1 MGARVNAGHVPGKK
15 VRPSAHA
22 RVWPWQPAAGRGL
35 AAAGIAAAVL
45 GVAACGGAG
54 PSGPGASATG
64 AAAASASS
72 AAPSATASA
81 SGTVSPGAAFSLE
94 QQYEQVVAR
103 VLPSV
108 VQIST
113 SEGSGSGVVYDAKG
127 DIVTNAHVVGTA
139 TTLQVGLASGGKPL
153 AAKVVGVFAP
163 DDLAVIRV
171 QAGAGTLHPA
181 TFGRS
186 AAVKVG
192 EIVLAMGNPL
202 GLTGT
207 VTDGIVSATGRT
219 VSEGQGNSA
228 VLISAVQTSAAI
240 NPGNS
245 GGALVN
251 LAGQV
256 IGIPTLAAAD
266 PQLGGAA
273 AGIGFAIPS
282 DTVTSIA
289 PQLISAGKVTS
300 SGRASLGISA
310 QTVADAA
317 GQPAGVGVVAV
328 TPGGAAARAGIT
340 AGDILTALAGQPT
353 ATLAALQSI
362 LAAHKPGDRVPARL
376 SRDGNTS
383 TVTVTLGTLTSQA
396 VSSGQVG
403 AAQAAADQLSALG
416 G

>member
-1 MGARVNAGHVPGKK
+1 MNADVDGSRLPGRKRSGSSAPARTWSPAT
-15 VRPSAHA
+15 VR
-22 RVWPWQPAAGRGL
+22 WLG
-35 AAAGIAAAVL
+35 AAGITVAVLSAAA
-45 GVAACGGAG
+45 CSGGG
-54 PSGPGASATG
+54 SSGPVASPSQAAT
-64 AAAASASS
+64 SS
-72 AAPSATASA
+72 AAPSSA
-81 SGTVSPGAAFSLE
+81 VPSGAASSGAVSSLE
-94 QQYEQVVAR
+94 QQYEQIVGR

-113 SEGSGSGVVYDAKG
+113 SQGSGSGVVFDARG

-153 AAKVVGVFAP
+153 AATVVGVFAP

-171 QAGAGTLHPA
+171 QAGAGSLHPA
-181 TFGRS
+181 SFGRS
-186 AAVKVG
+186 AAVRVG

-207 VTDGIVSATGRT
+207 VTEGIVSATGRT
-219 VSEGQGNSA
+219 VSEGQGSSA
-228 VLISAVQTSAAI
+228 VLISAIQTSAAI

-289 PQLISAGKVTS
+289 GQLIATGKVTN
-300 SGRASLGISA
+300 SGRASLGITA
-310 QTVADAA
+310 QTVADAS
-317 GQPAGVGVVAV
+317 GQPAGVGVAAV
-328 TPGGAAARAGIT
+328 TPGGAAARAGIRPS
-340 AGDILTALAGQPT
+340 DIITALAGQPT
-353 ATLAALQSI
+353 TSLAALQSV
-362 LAAHKPGDRVPARL
+362 LAAHKPGDRVQAQL
-376 SRDGNTS
+376 SRDGTES
-383 TVTVTLGTLTSQA
+383 TVTVTLGSLT
-396 VSSGQVG
+396 G
-403 AAQAAADQLSALG
+403 
-416 G
+416 

>member
-1 MGARVNAGHVPGKK
+1 MVVEFPG
-15 VRPSAHA
+15 
-22 RVWPWQPAAGRGL
+22 QPAASRSGNRRGCPGRSGL
-35 AAAGIAAAVL
+35 QQQRPTGPGPSA
-45 GVAACGGAG
+45 GGA
-54 PSGPGASATG
+54 STGASA
-64 AAAASASS
+64 
-72 AAPSATASA
+72 AAPSATAPTA
-81 SGTVSPGAAFSLE
+81 TAPASPGAASSLE

-113 SEGSGSGVVYDAKG
+113 SEGSGSGVVFDTKG
-127 DIVTNAHVVGTA
+127 DIVTNAHVVGIA
-139 TTLQVGLASGGKPL
+139 TSLQVGLASGGKLLP
-153 AAKVVGVFAP
+153 AVVVGVFAP

-171 QAGAGTLHPA
+171 QAGAGSLHPA
-181 TFGRS
+181 SFGRS
-186 AAVKVG
+186 AAVRVG

-219 VSEGQGNSA
+219 VSEGQGSSA
-228 VLISAVQTSAAI
+228 VLISSIQTSAPI

-256 IGIPTLAAAD
+256 IGIPTLAATS

-289 PQLISAGKVTS
+289 AQLIASGKVTN
-300 SGRASLGISA
+300 SGRPSLGISA

-317 GQPAGVGVVAV
+317 GQPAGVGIVGVS
-328 TPGGAAARAGIT
+328 PGGAAARAGIT
-340 AGDILTALAGQPT
+340 AGDIITALAGQPVT
-353 ATLAALQSI
+353 SLSALQSV
-362 LAAHKPGDRVPARL
+362 LAAHKPGDRVQAQL
-376 SRDGNTS
+376 SRDGAVS
-383 TVTVTLGTLTSQA
+383 TVTVTLGSLTS
-396 VSSGQVG
+396 
-403 AAQAAADQLSALG
+403 
-416 G
+416 

>member
-1 MGARVNAGHVPGKK
+1 MGINLDGSRVPGSKGSGLSALA
-15 VRPSAHA
+15 RPWS
-22 RVWPWQPAAGRGL
+22 PAVGRRLG
-35 AAAGIAAAVL
+35 AAGIALVILSAV
-45 GVAACGGAG
+45 ACTSAGG
-54 PSGPGASATG
+54 SGSGASVSPSS
-64 AAAASASS
+64 AAASSAVPSS
-72 AAPSATASA
+72 AVPSS
-81 SGTVSPGAAFSLE
+81 GAASSLE
-94 QQYEQVVAR
+94 QQYEQVVGR

-113 SEGSGSGVVYDAKG
+113 SEGSGSGVVYDARG

-139 TTLQVGLASGGKPL
+139 TALQVGLASGGKPL

-171 QAGAGTLHPA
+171 QTGAGSLHPA
-181 TFGRS
+181 SFGRS
-186 AAVKVG
+186 ASVRVG

-219 VSEGQGNSA
+219 VSEGQGSSA
-228 VLISAVQTSAAI
+228 VLISAIQTSAAI

-266 PQLGGAA
+266 PQIGGAA

-289 PQLISAGKVTS
+289 AQLIATGKVTS

-310 QTVADAA
+310 QTVADAS
-317 GQPAGVGVVAV
+317 GQPAGIGVVAV
-328 TPGGAAARAGIT
+328 TPGGAAAKAGIQS
-340 AGDILTALAGQPT
+340 GDIITALAGQPT
-353 ATLAALQSI
+353 ASLAALQSV
-362 LAAHKPGDRVPARL
+362 LAARKPGDRVQAQV
-376 SRDGNTS
+376 SRDGATS
-383 TVTVTLGTLTSQA
+383 TVTVTLGSL
-396 VSSGQVG
+396 SS
-403 AAQAAADQLSALG
+403 
-416 G
+416 

>member
-1 MGARVNAGHVPGKK
+1 MNV
-15 VRPSAHA
+15 SAI
-22 RVWPWQPAAGRGL
+22 AGRRL
-35 AAAGIAAAVL
+35 ALAGITAAVL
-45 GVAACGGAG
+45 GIAACSSGAA
-54 PSGPGASATG
+54 PSSAGAPSTSASG
-64 AAAASASS
+64 AAAAVPSAPAPASS
-72 AAPSATASA
+72 AVPSGPAS
-81 SGTVSPGAAFSLE
+81 SLE
-94 QQYEQVVAR
+94 QQYEQVVSQ

-113 SEGSGSGVVYDAKG
+113 SGGSGSGVVFDAKG

-139 TTLQVGLASGGKPL
+139 TTLQVGRAAGGKPL
-153 AAKVVGVFAP
+153 AAAVVGVFAP

-171 QAGAGTLHPA
+171 QTGAETLHPA
-181 TFGRS
+181 SFGRS
-186 AAVKVG
+186 AAVRVG

-219 VSEGQGNSA
+219 VSEGQGSSA
-228 VLISAVQTSAAI
+228 VLISAIQTSAAI

-256 IGIPTLAAAD
+256 IGIPTLAATS

-289 PQLISAGKVTS
+289 GQLIATGKVAN
-300 SGRASLGISA
+300 SGRASLGITA

-317 GQPAGVGVVAV
+317 GQPAGVGIVAV
-328 TPGGAAARAGIT
+328 GAGGAAARAGIT
-340 AGDILTALAGQPT
+340 AGDVITALDGQPT
-353 ATLAALQSI
+353 ASLAALQSV
-362 LAAHKPGDRVPARL
+362 LAAHKPGDRVQAQV
-376 SRDGNTS
+376 SRDGAAT
-383 TVTVTLGTLTSQA
+383 TMTLTLGSLTS
-396 VSSGQVG
+396 
-403 AAQAAADQLSALG
+403 
-416 G
+416 

>member
-1 MGARVNAGHVPGKK
+1 MGISMNARRRLAVAG
-15 VRPSAHA
+15 ST
-22 RVWPWQPAAGRGL
+22 AAIL
-35 AAAGIAAAVL
+35 A
-45 GVAACGGAG
+45 VAACGGSG
-54 PSGPGASATG
+54 PSVPGASAGGT
-64 AAAASASS
+64 AATAPPAGGTTS
-72 AAPSATASA
+72 AAPPATAPA
-81 SGTVSPGAAFSLE
+81 SGAASSGAASSLE
-94 QQYEQVVAR
+94 QQYEQVVSQ

-113 SEGSGSGVVYDAKG
+113 SEGSGSGVVYDTKG

-139 TTLQVGLASGGKPL
+139 TSLQVGLASGGKPL
-153 AAKVVGVFAP
+153 AATVVGVFAP
-163 DDLAVIRV
+163 DDLAVIKVRT
-171 QAGAGTLHPA
+171 GAGSLHPA
-181 TFGRS
+181 SFGRS

-219 VSEGQGNSA
+219 VSEGQGSSA
-228 VLISAVQTSAAI
+228 VLISAIQTSAAI

-289 PQLISAGKVTS
+289 AQLIADGKVTS
-300 SGRASLGISA
+300 SGRASLGIAA

-317 GQPAGVGVVAV
+317 GQPAGVGVAGVAA
-328 TPGGAAARAGIT
+328 GGAAAKAGIA
-340 AGDILTALAGQPT
+340 AGDIITALAGQPT
-353 ATLAALQSI
+353 ESLTALQAI
-362 LAAHKPGDRVPARL
+362 LAAHKPGDRVQARI
-376 SRDGNTS
+376 SRDGALS
-383 TVTVTLGTLTSQA
+383 TMTVTLGSLT
-396 VSSGQVG
+396 G
-403 AAQAAADQLSALG
+403 
-416 G
+416 

>member
-1 MGARVNAGHVPGKK
+1 MRSNLTGSHVLQGTRSGRV
-15 VRPSAHA
+15 AHA
-22 RVWPWQPAAGRGL
+22 GPRSTAAGRWLAGAGAVVTVL
-35 AAAGIAAAVL
+35 AAVACSSTGGTGTASPSPAAA
-45 GVAACGGAG
+45 
-54 PSGPGASATG
+54 STG
-64 AAAASASS
+64 AAS
-72 AAPSATASA
+72 
-81 SGTVSPGAAFSLE
+81 SLE

-113 SEGSGSGVVYDAKG
+113 SSGSGSGVVYDAKG

-139 TTLQVGLASGGKPL
+139 TTLQVSPASGGKPL
-153 AAKVVGVFAP
+153 AAEVTGVFAP

-171 QAGAGTLHPA
+171 QNGAGALHPA
-181 TFGRS
+181 SFGRS
-186 AAVKVG
+186 AAVRVG

-219 VSEGQGNSA
+219 VSEGEGSSA
-228 VLISAVQTSAAI
+228 VLISAIQTSAAI

-256 IGIPTLAAAD
+256 IGIPTLAATS

-289 PQLISAGKVTS
+289 GQLINSGKVTN

-310 QTVADAA
+310 QTVADAS
-317 GQPAGVGVVAV
+317 GQPAGVGIAGVS
-328 TPGGAAARAGIT
+328 PGGAAAKAGIQP
-340 AGDILTALAGQPT
+340 GDIITALAGQPVPSV
-353 ATLAALQSI
+353 AALQSV
-362 LAAHKPGDRVPARL
+362 LAAHKPGDRVQARM
-376 SRDGNTS
+376 SRDGAES
-383 TVTVTLGTLTSQA
+383 TVQLTLGSLTS
-396 VSSGQVG
+396 
-403 AAQAAADQLSALG
+403 
-416 G
+416 

>member
-1 MGARVNAGHVPGKK
+1 MRSNLTGSHVLQGTRSARA
-15 VRPSAHA
+15 AHA
-22 RVWPWQPAAGRGL
+22 GPRSAAAGRWLAGAGAAL
-35 AAAGIAAAVL
+35 AVLTAAACSSAGGTGTADATASPSPAAA
-45 GVAACGGAG
+45 
-54 PSGPGASATG
+54 STG
-64 AAAASASS
+64 AAS
-72 AAPSATASA
+72 
-81 SGTVSPGAAFSLE
+81 SLE

-113 SEGSGSGVVYDAKG
+113 SSGSGSGVVYDTKG

-139 TTLQVGLASGGKPL
+139 TTLQVSPASGGRPL
-153 AAKVVGVFAP
+153 PAEVVGVFAP
-163 DDLAVIRV
+163 DDLAVIKV
-171 QAGAGTLHPA
+171 DGGAGSLHPA
-181 TFGRS
+181 SFGRS
-186 AAVKVG
+186 AAVRVG

-219 VSEGQGNSA
+219 VSEGEGSSA
-228 VLISAVQTSAAI
+228 VLISAIQTSAAI

-256 IGIPTLAAAD
+256 IGIPTLAATS

-289 PQLISAGKVTS
+289 GQLIKTGTVTN

-310 QTVADAA
+310 QTVADAS
-317 GQPAGVGVVAV
+317 GQPAGVGIVRVSL
-328 TPGGAAARAGIT
+328 GGAAARAGIQP
-340 AGDILTALAGQPT
+340 GDIIVDLAGQPVPSV
-353 ATLAALQSI
+353 AALQSV
-362 LAAHKPGDRVPARL
+362 LAAHKPGDRVQARM
-376 SRDGNTS
+376 SRDGAES
-383 TVTVTLGTLTSQA
+383 TVRVTLGSLTS
-396 VSSGQVG
+396 
-403 AAQAAADQLSALG
+403 
-416 G
+416 

>member
-1 MGARVNAGHVPGKK
+1 MGVRVNSGHVPGKK
-15 VRPSAHA
+15 ARLSVHA
-22 RVWPWQPAAGRGL
+22 CAWRWNPATSRRL
-35 AAAGIAAAVL
+35 AAAGITAALL
-45 GVAACGGAG
+45 GVAACSSAG
-54 PSGPGASATG
+54 PSGPGTSA
-64 AAAASASS
+64 AASS
-72 AAPSATASA
+72 AAPSATAPA
-81 SGTVSPGAAFSLE
+81 SGSATSGAASSLE
-94 QQYEQVVAR
+94 QQYEQVVSR

-113 SEGSGSGVVYDAKG
+113 SEGSGSGVVYDTKG
-127 DIVTNAHVVGTA
+127 DIVTNAHVVGAA
-139 TTLQVGLASGGKPL
+139 TTVQVGLASGGRPL
-153 AAKVVGVFAP
+153 AATVVGVFAP
-163 DDLAVIRV
+163 DDLAVIKV
-171 QAGAGTLHPA
+171 QAGAGSLHPA
-181 TFGRS
+181 SFGRS
-186 AAVKVG
+186 AAVRVG

-219 VSEGQGNSA
+219 VSEGQGSSA
-228 VLISAVQTSAAI
+228 VLISAIQTSAAI

-289 PQLISAGKVTS
+289 GQLIATGKVAS
-300 SGRASLGISA
+300 SGRASLGITA

-328 TPGGAAARAGIT
+328 TPGGAAARAGI
-340 AGDILTALAGQPT
+340 AVGDIITALVGQPT
-353 ATLAALQSI
+353 TSLAALQSV
-362 LAAHKPGDRVPARL
+362 LAAHKPGDRVQARI
-376 SRDGNTS
+376 SRDGTTS
-383 TVTVTLGTLTSQA
+383 TVTVTLGTLTS
-396 VSSGQVG
+396 
-403 AAQAAADQLSALG
+403 
-416 G
+416 

>member
-1 MGARVNAGHVPGKK
+1 MDVRANGHVPGTKK
-15 VRPSAHA
+15 VCLSA
-22 RVWPWQPAAGRGL
+22 VITAAL
-35 AAAGIAAAVL
+35 L
-45 GVAACGGAG
+45 GAAACGGG
-54 PSGPGASATG
+54 HGGPGTS
-64 AAAASASS
+64 AAASPV
-72 AAPSATASA
+72 APPA
-81 SGTVSPGAAFSLE
+81 SGAVSPGAASSLE
-94 QQYEQVVAR
+94 RQYEQVVAR

-108 VQIST
+108 VQVFT
-113 SEGSGSGVVYDAKG
+113 SGGSGSGVVYDAKG
-127 DIVTNAHVVGTA
+127 DIVTNAHVVGAAA
-139 TTLQVGLASGGKPL
+139 TVRVGLASGGKPL

-171 QAGAGTLHPA
+171 RGGTRSLHPA
-181 TFGRS
+181 SFGRS
-186 AAVKVG
+186 ASVRIG

-219 VSEGQGNSA
+219 VSEGQGSSA

-289 PQLISAGKVTS
+289 PQLITGGNV
-300 SGRASLGISA
+300 AS
-310 QTVADAA
+310 
-317 GQPAGVGVVAV
+317 
-328 TPGGAAARAGIT
+328 
-340 AGDILTALAGQPT
+340 
-353 ATLAALQSI
+353 
-362 LAAHKPGDRVPARL
+362 
-376 SRDGNTS
+376 
-383 TVTVTLGTLTSQA
+383 
-396 VSSGQVG
+396 
-403 AAQAAADQLSALG
+403 
-416 G
+416 

>member
-1 MGARVNAGHVPGKK
+1 MGVSVNGGHVPGKK
-15 VRPSAHA
+15 MARASGHA
-22 RVWPWQPAAGRGL
+22 CGWPWNPVASRRLATAGVTAA
-35 AAAGIAAAVL
+35 IL
-45 GVAACGGAG
+45 GVAACSSAAS
-54 PSGPGASATG
+54 SGPGTSAGGASA
-64 AAAASASS
+64 
-72 AAPSATASA
+72 AAPSATVPA
-81 SGTVSPGAAFSLE
+81 SGTASSGAATSLE
-94 QQYEQVVAR
+94 QGYEQVVAR

-113 SEGSGSGVVYDAKG
+113 SEGTGSGVVYDAKG

-139 TTLQVGLASGGKPL
+139 TSLQVGLASGGKPL
-153 AAKVVGVFAP
+153 AATVVGVFAP

-171 QAGAGTLHPA
+171 QAGASSLHPA
-181 TFGRS
+181 SFGRS
-186 AAVKVG
+186 ASVRVG

-219 VSEGQGNSA
+219 VSEGQGSSA
-228 VLISAVQTSAAI
+228 VLISAIQTSAAI

-266 PQLGGAA
+266 PQMGGAA

-289 PQLISAGKVTS
+289 GQLIAAGKVTS

-317 GQPAGVGVVAV
+317 GQPAGVGVAAV
-328 TPGGAAARAGIT
+328 TAGGAAARAGIT
-340 AGDILTALAGQPT
+340 AGDIITALAGQPV
-353 ATLAALQSI
+353 ASLAALQSI
-362 LAAHKPGDRVPARL
+362 LAAHKPGDRVQAQV
-376 SRDGNTS
+376 SRDGTAS
-383 TVTVTLGTLTSQA
+383 TVTVTLGNLTS
-396 VSSGQVG
+396 
-403 AAQAAADQLSALG
+403 
-416 G
+416 

>member
-1 MGARVNAGHVPGKK
+1 MGIDLNGSSSVLGSKGSG
-15 VRPSAHA
+15 PSALA
-22 RVWPWQPAAGRGL
+22 RPWSAAVGRRLGAL
-35 AAAGIAAAVL
+35 GIALVVLSAV
-45 GVAACGGAG
+45 ACTSAGG
-54 PSGPGASATG
+54 SGPGASVSPSS
-64 AAAASASS
+64 AAASSAVPSS
-72 AAPSATASA
+72 AVPSS
-81 SGTVSPGAAFSLE
+81 GAASSLE
-94 QQYEQVVAR
+94 QQYEQVVGR

-113 SEGSGSGVVYDAKG
+113 SEGSGSGVVYDTRG

-139 TTLQVGLASGGKPL
+139 TALQVGLASGGKPL
-153 AAKVVGVFAP
+153 AATVVGVFAP

-171 QAGAGTLHPA
+171 RTGAGSLHPA
-181 TFGRS
+181 SFGRS
-186 AAVKVG
+186 ALVRVG

-219 VSEGQGNSA
+219 VSEGQGSSA
-228 VLISAVQTSAAI
+228 VLISAIQTSAAI

-266 PQLGGAA
+266 PQIGGAA

-289 PQLISAGKVTS
+289 AQLIATGKVTS

-310 QTVADAA
+310 QTVADAS

-328 TPGGAAARAGIT
+328 TPGGAAAKAGIQS
-340 AGDILTALAGQPT
+340 GDIITALAGQPT
-353 ATLAALQSI
+353 ASLAALQSV
-362 LAAHKPGDRVPARL
+362 LAARKPGDRVQAQV
-376 SRDGNTS
+376 SRDGATS
-383 TVTVTLGTLTSQA
+383 TVTVTLGSLTS
-396 VSSGQVG
+396 
-403 AAQAAADQLSALG
+403 
-416 G
+416 